1 MNNNVSIRWK
11 LCVYFIIFALSL
23 LLILWLMQ
31 TVLLDSMYAFYTRR
45 TMKTHSQT
53 IAENIDNPELDSLL
67 ISISQENEI
76 SIFLLSEDGIIKSA
90 TERSTSVR
98 FDKASKGMFEYWEL
112 ASANGGTY
120 ITEVESTGVFTDSG
134 IFLEYDPSHFVGN
147 VPAKN
152 DFSSMIFAKE
162 ILSSTGEPSLLVIL
176 SRMEPI
182 SSTVDVLMLI
192 LSIASVFAFIAGIIV
207 AYIASKGLASPI
219 RRLSDSA
226 KQLATGDYGVVFEG
240 GGCREITQL
249 SETLN
254 NTARKLSKTE
264 KLRKELLAETLNHA
278 AEEISKVDTLQR
290 DLIANIS
297 HDLRTPLTMIGGYG
311 EMMRDIPGENN
322 SENIQIIIDETKRL
336 TKLVNDALDLS
347 KLQSGN
353 FNYCP
358 VVFSITDEAS
368 DIVSQFEKLSAGKA
382 KISFV
387 GEGDISVKADEVLV
401 SEAIYNL
408 INNAVTHGGEGVEVD
423 VIQSVTGGK
432 IRISVKDNGRGIP
445 PEMLDGIWERYQKGM
460 GGGAGL
466 GLAIV
471 NTGIKMCGG
480 TCGVQSE
487 LGKGTEFWIEL
498 PIYKD

>member
-1 MNNNVSIRWK
+1 MSDKVSIRWK
-11 LCVYFIIFALSL
+11 LCVYFIGFAVSML
-23 LLILWLMQ
+23 LVLWLMQ
-31 TVLLDSMYAFYTRR
+31 TVLLDSIYALYTRE
-45 TMKTHSQT
+45 TMKEHSKIIT
-53 IAENIDNPELDSLL
+53 ENIDNPELNSLL

-76 SIFLLSEDGIIKSA
+76 SVYILSEDGIIKSA

-98 FDKASKGMFEYWEL
+98 FDKAAKGMFDYWAL
-112 ASANGGTY
+112 ASENGGTY

-134 IFLEYDPSHFVGN
+134 VFLEYDPTHFVGN
-147 VPAKN
+147 VPEQN
-152 DFSSMIFAKE
+152 DFSSMIMATEVK
-162 ILSSTGEPSLLVIL
+162 SSSGEKSLLVIL

-182 SSTVDVLMLI
+182 ASMGEVLMII
-192 LSIASVFAFIAGIIV
+192 LSVASVFAFGAGIIF
-207 AYIASKGLASPI
+207 AFIASKGLSSPI
-219 RRLSDSA
+219 SSLSDSA
-226 KQLATGDYGVVFEG
+226 KQLATGDYEVVFEG
-240 GGCREITQL
+240 GGCSELTQL

-254 NTARKLSKTE
+254 NTTQKLRKTD
-264 KLRKELLAETLNHA
+264 KLRKELLAN
-278 AEEISKVDTLQR
+278 V
-290 DLIANIS
+290 S

-353 FNYCP
+353 FNFHP
-358 VVFSITDEAS
+358 VVFCITDEAS
-368 DIVSQFEKLSAGKA
+368 DIVTQFEKLSAGKTD
-382 KISFV
+382 ISF
-387 GEGDISVKADEVLV
+387 ENDGDVYVNADEVLV

-408 INNAVTHGGEGVEVD
+408 VNNAVIHGGENVSIVVRQKTE
-423 VIQSVTGGK
+423 SGK
-432 IRISVKDNGRGIP
+432 VKISVIDNGRGIP

-471 NTGIKMCGG
+471 STGIKMCGG

-498 PIYKD
+498 PIFKD